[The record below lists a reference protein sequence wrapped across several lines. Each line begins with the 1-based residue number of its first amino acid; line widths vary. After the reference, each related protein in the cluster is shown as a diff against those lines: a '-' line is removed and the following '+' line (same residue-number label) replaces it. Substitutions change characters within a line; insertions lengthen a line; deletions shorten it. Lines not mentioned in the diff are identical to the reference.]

1 MLEVCVDS
9 VESAV
14 AARAGGADRL
24 ELCAALVIGGISPT
38 TALYGAVRRRVDL
51 PIRAMVRPRF
61 GDFLYTDAEKEI
73 MLAEAREWCTLGV
86 EGVVTGALTPD
97 GRLDVPFLRDFAEAA
112 GGLRRT
118 LHRAFDLCADPFAA
132 LEDAI
137 ALGFDTI
144 LTSGQQS
151 SCRKGAAL
159 IAALRRR
166 AAERIEILVG
176 AGVDAAAVR
185 DLRPVTG
192 CTAFHMS
199 GKVTLESGMVFRREG
214 VPMGL
219 PGLDEYSV
227 WRTDAERVRAA
238 HTAVSAGLPFTSCTS

>member
-14 AARAGGADRL
+14 AAREGGADRL

-38 TALYGAVRRRVDL
+38 PVLYEAIRRRMDL
-51 PIRAMVRPRF
+51 PVRAMVRPRF
-61 GDFLYTDAEKEI
+61 GDFLYTDAEKEV
-73 MLAEAREWCTLGV
+73 MLAETREWSARGV

-97 GRLDVPFLRDFAEAA
+97 GRLDMPFLREFIVAS

-151 SCRKGAAL
+151 SCRKGAEL
-159 IAALRRR
+159 IAELHRR
-166 AAERIEILVG
+166 AAGRIEILVG
-176 AGVDAAAVR
+176 AGVDASAVG
-185 DLRPVTG
+185 DLAPATG
-192 CTAFHMS
+192 CSAFHMS
-199 GKVTLESGMVFRREG
+199 GKVTLESGMSFRREG

-219 PGLDEYSV
+219 PGLDEYAI
-227 WRTDAERVRAA
+227 WRTDAARVRAA
-238 HTAVSAGLPFTSCTS
+238 REAISRSSGTRQ

>member
-1 MLEVCVDS
+1 MLEVCIDS

-14 AARAGGADRL
+14 AAKEGGAERL

-38 TALYGAVRRRVDL
+38 PALCDAVRRRVDL

-73 MLAEAREWCTLGV
+73 MLAETRTWRTLGV
-86 EGVVTGALTPD
+86 EGIVTGALLPD
-97 GRLDVPFLRDFAEAA
+97 GGLDKEFLNALISEAQ
-112 GGLRRT
+112 GLRRT
-118 LHRAFDLCADPFAA
+118 LHRAFDLCVNPFEA

-159 IAALRRR
+159 IGELRKR
-166 AAERIEILVG
+166 AAGRIEILIG
-176 AGVDAAAVR
+176 AGVDADAVR
-185 DLRPVTG
+185 ELAPVTG
-192 CTAFHMS
+192 CRSFHMS
-199 GKVTLESGMVFRREG
+199 GKVVLQSGMKFRREG

-219 PGLDEYSV
+219 PGLDEYSI
-227 WRTDAERVRAA
+227 WCTDAERVRAA
-238 HTAVSAGLPFTSCTS
+238 KAILGGQ

>member
-14 AARAGGADRL
+14 AACEGGADRL
-24 ELCAALVIGGISPT
+24 ELCAALVIGGLSPT
-38 TALYGAVRRRVDL
+38 PALYEAVRRRVDL
-51 PIRAMVRPRF
+51 PVRAMVRPRF
-61 GDFLYTDAEKEI
+61 DDFLYTDAEKEV
-73 MLAEAREWCTLGV
+73 MLTETCTWRALGV
-86 EGVVTGALTPD
+86 EGVVTGALTPE
-97 GRLDVPFLRDFAEAA
+97 GRLDMPFLREFIAA
-112 GGLRRT
+112 SDGLRRT
-118 LHRAFDLCADPFAA
+118 FHRAFDLCADPFAA

-151 SCRKGAAL
+151 SCRKGAEL
-159 IAALRRR
+159 IAELHRR
-166 AAERIEILVG
+166 AAGRIEILVG
-176 AGVDAAAVR
+176 AGVDASAVK
-185 DLRPVTG
+185 DLAPVTG

-219 PGLDEYSV
+219 PGLDEYSI
-227 WRTDAERVRAA
+227 WRTDAARVCAA
-238 HTAVSAGLPFTSCTS
+238 REVM